1 MEKEDEKHDT
11 YFDPTELKAHLKI
24 FPPNGRH
31 KVKDFE
37 RLKHLANGQNLN
49 AGMSE
54 IDMVVK
60 NQEEEERENKNQP
73 EPENWTNSKNYLKK
87 NCLYIVKGCDVL
99 IKTVDVVRKND

>member
-1 MEKEDEKHDT
+1 M
-11 YFDPTELKAHLKI
+11 
-24 FPPNGRH
+24 
-31 KVKDFE
+31 KDFE
-37 RLKHLANGQNLN
+37 RLKNLANGQDLN

-73 EPENWTNSKNYLKK
+73 EPENWTSPKNYLKK
-87 NCLYIVKGCDVL
+87 NYLYIVKGCYVL